1 MKILFSDGSG
11 MCLFYKRL
19 DRSTFSLPAAPE
31 GTTHVE
37 IDDVVLEA
45 LLDGI
50 DLTSTPPP
58 PKKRPRRTH

>member
-1 MKILFSDGSG
+1 

-19 DRSTFSLPAAPE
+19 DRSTFSLPVAAE
-31 GTTHVE
+31 GAMHVE

-50 DLTSTPPP
+50 DLSSPPP
-58 PKKRPRRTH
+58 TTPARKKTARRIHWPPPCDR